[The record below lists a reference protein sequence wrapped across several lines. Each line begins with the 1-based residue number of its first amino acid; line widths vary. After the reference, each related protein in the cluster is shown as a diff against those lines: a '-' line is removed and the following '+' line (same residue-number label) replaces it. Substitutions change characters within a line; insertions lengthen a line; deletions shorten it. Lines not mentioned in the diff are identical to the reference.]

1 MRCEICQGSGLSIS
15 PNLVVPCGECGGFG
29 MIYSCE
35 GLISDPQFEPRRAV
49 AALNTTSMFDCAAQS
64 DQSSDNQIRISRD
77 DERES
82 EGWKLL
88 TTDFPFREGFIS
100 LVTSP
105 HKQRSQSVPLNGL

>member
-49 AALNTTSMFDCAAQS
+49 AALNTAGMFDCAAQS
-64 DQSSDNQIRISRD
+64 DQSSDNQIRINRD

-88 TTDFPFREGFIS
+88 TTDFPFLEQPIS

-105 HKQRSQSVPLNGL
+105 YKQRSQSAPLNWL

>member
-49 AALNTTSMFDCAAQS
+49 AALNKAGMFDCATQS
-64 DQSSDNQIRISRD
+64 DQSSENQIRTNRD
-77 DERES
+77 DECES

-88 TTDFPFREGFIS
+88 TTDFPFLEQHIS

-105 HKQRSQSVPLNGL
+105 YKQRSQSAPLNWL

>member
-1 MRCEICQGSGLSIS
+1 MRCEFCQGSGLSIS

-35 GLISDPQFEPRRAV
+35 GLISDPQFEPLRAV
-49 AALNTTSMFDCAAQS
+49 AALNTTIMFDCAAQS
-64 DQSSDNQIRISRD
+64 DQSLDNQIRINRD

-88 TTDFPFREGFIS
+88 TTDFPFLEQHIS

-105 HKQRSQSVPLNGL
+105 HKQRSQSAPVNWL